1 MGRRREPIALI
12 EAKGRKHLTKAEIE
26 ERKAQ
31 EPDAPDDDLVAPE
44 YLTEKQKKDF
54 DRFAHELKRIGI
66 IANVDCD
73 RLAQYVVLEDQFQQL
88 SKQIRKRGL
97 MDDID
102 EYDKISRAH
111 IRCFNAVRAAANDLG
126 LTITSRCK
134 LVMPKLPE
142 EKPENRFLKKFGAG
156 G

>member
-44 YLTEKQKKDF
+44 YLSKKQCEEF
-54 DRFAHELKRIGI
+54 DHLVYELKRIGT
-66 IANVDCD
+66 IANVDNES
-73 RLAQYVVLEDQFQQL
+73 LAQYIVLKDQFADITKQL
-88 SKQIRKRGL
+88 RKKAL
-97 MDDID
+97 ID
-102 EYDKISRAH
+102 NIEEYDKVSRAQ

-126 LTITSRCK
+126 LTISSRCK
-134 LVMPKLPE
+134 LIMPKLPE
-142 EKPENRFLKKFGAG
+142 EPKENRFLKKFGG
-156 G
+156 

>member
-44 YLTEKQKKDF
+44 YLSEKQTNEF
-54 DRFAHELKRIGI
+54 DHLVYELKRIGI
-66 IANVDCD
+66 IGNVDSEALG
-73 RLAQYVVLEDQFQQL
+73 RYIVLKDQFVSLTKQL
-88 SKQIRKRGL
+88 NKRGL
-97 MDDID
+97 INNID
-102 EYDKISRAH
+102 EYDKVSRAQ

-126 LTITSRCK
+126 LTISSRGK
-134 LVMPKLPE
+134 LIMPKLPE
-142 EKPENRFLKKFGAG
+142 EPKENRFLAKFGE
-156 G
+156 

>member
-12 EAKGRKHLTKAEIE
+12 EAKGRKHLTKAEIA

-44 YLTEKQKKDF
+44 YLTEKQINEF
-54 DRFAHELKRIGI
+54 NRLAHELKRIGT

-73 RLAQYVVLEDQFQQL
+73 CLAKYVVLEDQFQQL

-97 MDDID
+97 ID
-102 EYDKISRAH
+102 NIEEYDKISRAQ
-111 IRCFNAVRAAANDLG
+111 IRCFNAARAAANDLG
-126 LTITSRCK
+126 FSPSSRCK

-142 EKPENRFLKKFGAG
+142 EPKENRFLKKFG
-156 G
+156 

>member
-44 YLTEKQKKDF
+44 YLSEKQIKEF
-54 DRFAHELKRIGI
+54 DRLVYELKRIGI
-66 IANVDCD
+66 IGNVDSEA
-73 RLAQYVVLEDQFQQL
+73 LAQYIVLKDQFASLTKQL
-88 SKQIRKRGL
+88 NKRGL
-97 MDDID
+97 INNIE
-102 EYDKISRAH
+102 EYDKVSRAH

-126 LTITSRCK
+126 LSISSRAK
-134 LVMPKLPE
+134 LIMPKLPE
-142 EKPENRFLKKFGAG
+142 EPKENRFLKKFG
-156 G
+156 